1 MVSAGDDKLAKK
13 FKEEVSPEP
22 LPPDSLRLADIVKI
36 YQQENIPRKRKAE
49 PLISATDA
57 KKAKTSNNIL
67 CEEEVP
73 ASKCLQPKPAHAITK
88 PAAQA
93 KKSRREKDESS
104 DEEKKAPLG
113 VKLVPMMLAA
123 SKKKESNSDGGNIDD
138 GKIVNPER
146 PVTAART
153 EESSFDDKSSFEEEK
168 AKPAAKK
175 VQVVDL
181 KSSSESDD
189 DSVVEEENPK
199 KPSHQ
204 TIPTVVL
211 ESSSDS
217 SDDEEE
223 LAKTVGTTE
232 PAVSTK
238 EEIDTDAAKKVDIE
252 KEERPPMYIEETTQ
266 QEDALGC
273 RLFVHGVTQVHSRL
287 DFNSGFDK

>member
-13 FKEEVSPEP
+13 FKEEVRPKP
-22 LPPDSLRLADIVKI
+22 LPPESLRLADIVKI
-36 YQQENIPRKRKAE
+36 YQQENTPRKRKAE
-49 PLISATDA
+49 PLRSATDA

-73 ASKCLQPKPAHAITK
+73 ASKCLQPKPAHAISK

-104 DEEKKAPLG
+104 DEEKKAHLG

-123 SKKKESNSDGGNIDD
+123 SKKKESNSDD
-138 GKIVNPER
+138 GKIVNPEK

-153 EESSFDDKSSFEEEK
+153 EESSSDDESSFEEEK

-189 DSVVEEENPK
+189 DSIVEEENPK
-199 KPSHQ
+199 KPSDQ
-204 TIPTVVL
+204 TIQTVVL

-238 EEIDTDAAKKVDIE
+238 EEIDIDAAKKVDQIE

-287 DFNSGFDK
+287 DFNSCFDKE